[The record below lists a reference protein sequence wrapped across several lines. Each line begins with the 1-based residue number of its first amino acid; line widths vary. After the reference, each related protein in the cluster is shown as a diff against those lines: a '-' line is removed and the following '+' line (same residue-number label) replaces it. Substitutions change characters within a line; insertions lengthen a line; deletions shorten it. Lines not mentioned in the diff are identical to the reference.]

1 MEMKLPAV
9 LLLAGLLGPVPAQ
22 ADIWLCVGANNRQ
35 SIQDKPCTK
44 DMRIKSH
51 VQDTRRRTLSV
62 GSRNETAAARAPIEV
77 GLQRNKTVI
86 CNLLNTEKI
95 EALAQIGGSAPPPPG
110 ENPQH
115 NLSKIEKQR
124 LRVGCDAG

>member
-9 LLLAGLLGPVPAQ
+9 LLLAGLLGPVPVQ

-51 VQDTRRRTLSV
+51 VQDARRRSTV
-62 GSRNETAAARAPIEV
+62 VARSDHLPAKVPIEV
-77 GLQRNKTVI
+77 GLQRNKAVI
-86 CNLLNTEKI
+86 CNLLNTEKS
-95 EALAQIGGSAPPPPG
+95 EALAQIGGRSAPPPG
-110 ENPQH
+110 ENPQD